1 MDTPRGSWLDIA
13 PRAGTYPALDGL
25 RGIAILL
32 VLLRHGTRPAWE
44 ETGQL
49 LPVGGWDLAAPLLN
63 GWMGVDLF
71 FVLSGFLVSHHLL
84 SHWPDRWSAGF
95 FGRYWAKRVLR
106 TFPAYYALVFLLAAA
121 GFATGSLAGEAG
133 LRELLKHLLFL
144 QDYLGSLYVPAFWS
158 LGVEEK
164 FYLACPFVLLW
175 LRPQPQ
181 RRQVAWLVALALLP
195 LLLRAA
201 TLATGSA
208 DTSSYAGFFWST
220 RAPAH
225 LAMDGLWLGVL
236 CACIVHW
243 RPDWARAPRLPAR
256 LATGGALLALA
267 VWLPAAWMDEGHW
280 AASVVVIH
288 LVAVAAA
295 LVVLGSVLGPTPFT
309 AFLGQ
314 RWLRWLGTASYSLY
328 LVHLLVLPAA
338 LQTVDTLPAYADAAP
353 WARALLLVPVYMAYA
368 LAAALLLHLA
378 VEKPFLRLK
387 DRIRL

>member
-1 MDTPRGSWLDIA
+1 MAAPRGSWLDIA

-25 RGIAILL
+25 RGLAILL
-32 VLLRHGTRPAWE
+32 VLLRHGARPAWE
-44 ETGQL
+44 EAGQI
-49 LPVGGWDLAAPLLN
+49 LPLGGWDLAAPLLN

-84 SHWPDRWSAGF
+84 VHWPARWSAGF
-95 FGRYWAKRVLR
+95 FARYWAKRVLR
-106 TFPAYYALVFLLAAA
+106 TFPAYYALVALLAAA
-121 GFATGSLAGEAG
+121 GFASGTLTGEAG

-164 FYLACPFVLLW
+164 FYLACPFVLLA
-175 LRPQPQ
+175 LRPLPQ
-181 RRQVAWLVALALLP
+181 RQQLAWLVALALLP

-201 TLATGSA
+201 TLASGAA
-208 DTSSYAGFFWST
+208 DLESYATFFWST

-236 CACIVHW
+236 CACLAHW
-243 RPDWARAPRLPAR
+243 RPDWTRTPQLPAR
-256 LATGGALLALA
+256 LATGGALLGLA
-267 VWLPAAWMDEGHW
+267 VWLPAAWMDGGHW

-338 LQTVDTLPAYADAAP
+338 LATVEDLPAYDGAAP
-353 WARALLLVPVYMAYA
+353 WLRVLLLLPVFLAYS
-368 LAAALLLHLA
+368 LAAALALHFT
-378 VEKPFLRLK
+378 VERPFLRLK